1 MRTTD
6 SLSVMMGPNAGEEKG
21 GEPQKKER
29 NLLRTPLCFL
39 SSVCQIR
46 VRGERKGGEGEASE
60 RESADGPHRLTGWT
74 NVDVFSPG
82 SDIYS

>member
-1 MRTTD
+1 
-6 SLSVMMGPNAGEEKG
+6 MMGPNAGEEKG

-46 VRGERKGGEGEASE
+46 VRGERKGGRVRQAKE
-60 RESADGPHRLTGWT
+60 RVQMDHT
-74 NVDVFSPG
+74 D
-82 SDIYS
+82 

>member
-6 SLSVMMGPNAGEEKG
+6 SLSVTMGPNAGEEKG

-46 VRGERKGGEGEASE
+46 VRGERKGGGLVRRAKE
-60 RESADGPHRLTGWT
+60 RVQMDHT
-74 NVDVFSPG
+74 D
-82 SDIYS
+82 

>member
-6 SLSVMMGPNAGEEKG
+6 SLSVMTGPNAGEEKG

-29 NLLRTPLCFL
+29 NLLRTLLCFL

-46 VRGERKGGEGEASE
+46 VRGERKGEGEGEE
-60 RESADGPHRLTGWT
+60 KRKRECRWT
-74 NVDVFSPG
+74 TPTDWL
-82 SDIYS
+82 D

>member
-6 SLSVMMGPNAGEEKG
+6 SLSVTMGPNAGEEKG
-21 GEPQKKER
+21 GEPKKKER

-46 VRGERKGGEGEASE
+46 VRGERKGGVRRTKE
-60 RESADGPHRLTGWT
+60 RVQMDHT
-74 NVDVFSPG
+74 D
-82 SDIYS
+82 

>member
-21 GEPQKKER
+21 GEQQKKER

-46 VRGERKGGEGEASE
+46 VRGERKEGGG
-60 RESADGPHRLTGWT
+60 
-74 NVDVFSPG
+74 
-82 SDIYS
+82 